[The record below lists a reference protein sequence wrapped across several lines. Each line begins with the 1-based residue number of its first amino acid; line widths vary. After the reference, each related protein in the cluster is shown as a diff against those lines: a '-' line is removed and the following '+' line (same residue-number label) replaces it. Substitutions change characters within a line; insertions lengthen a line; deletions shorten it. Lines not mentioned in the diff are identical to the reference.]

1 MTLISPR
8 DTNLLSVND
17 AVSKVLPHREEWQQL
32 PATEKSKLLAELIT
46 NLYRFQSNFV
56 DVGLSRRG
64 YYLDEADKNN
74 KDKITSIET
83 EKTLMILMTST
94 HLASWLTSIKYSFD
108 QIGKTGKFPKPSSIV
123 RNTDGT
129 FRLNVSPPD
138 YLSWVVS
145 GFSTLELHVE
155 NPHIPDVYKTC
166 SSSTQ
171 KSSVMEAI
179 SGIPLEPQKNQA
191 DVVGSEK
198 SETQYNESSLSEI
211 PPLEDLQF
219 DANELMSIRGGKIT
233 AVLGCGNFDCPVDLL
248 TALFIEN
255 NVVVYKMSP
264 LAEQCLGPFTEIFNP
279 LISRGFL
286 AFTSGGPKE
295 GAELLHHPEVAK
307 WFMTGDVKTANRI
320 LFDMTESPFKDREPG
335 TVSFEEMEAKLI
347 LKKPFTIEL
356 GNCSPFIIAPG
367 EWTDRELYRHARHLS
382 MGLLMN
388 GGHFCAHPQVIVTC
402 KNWPQREQ
410 FLQYLRQTTNEARTG
425 GMFYPN
431 GPSNLDR
438 FKKKLAEEDCDM
450 NKSIWNDG
458 NVVFAEDL
466 KLTSIIL
473 IEETFC
479 PVAGEFPLDT
489 PPTIVDFLP
498 QAVDFVNSKAHG
510 SLCATIIA
518 KATTPADNEVVE
530 DSILKLN
537 YGSVG
542 LNVNGIAAIFFPQ
555 LVWGA
560 YPRHSDAAHL
570 QSGIGFFG
578 NIYGFRRPIKSVF
591 RSSFLGP
598 SHYLQVI
605 PKGGEISWFQKLLC
619 RLTSGI
625 CNRSLSSYSIGF
637 IDWIRIGSAA
647 LLNL

>member
-1 MTLISPR
+1 
-8 DTNLLSVND
+8 
-17 AVSKVLPHREEWQQL
+17 
-32 PATEKSKLLAELIT
+32 
-46 NLYRFQSNFV
+46 
-56 DVGLSRRG
+56 
-64 YYLDEADKNN
+64 
-74 KDKITSIET
+74 
-83 EKTLMILMTST
+83 
-94 HLASWLTSIKYSFD
+94 
-108 QIGKTGKFPKPSSIV
+108 
-123 RNTDGT
+123 
-129 FRLNVSPPD
+129 
-138 YLSWVVS
+138 
-145 GFSTLELHVE
+145 
-155 NPHIPDVYKTC
+155 
-166 SSSTQ
+166 
-171 KSSVMEAI
+171 
-179 SGIPLEPQKNQA
+179 
-191 DVVGSEK
+191 
-198 SETQYNESSLSEI
+198 
-211 PPLEDLQF
+211 
-219 DANELMSIRGGKIT
+219 
-233 AVLGCGNFDCPVDLL
+233 
-248 TALFIEN
+248 
-255 NVVVYKMSP
+255 
-264 LAEQCLGPFTEIFNP
+264 
-279 LISRGFL
+279 
-286 AFTSGGPKE
+286 
-295 GAELLHHPEVAK
+295 
-307 WFMTGDVKTANRI
+307 
-320 LFDMTESPFKDREPG
+320 
-335 TVSFEEMEAKLI
+335 
-347 LKKPFTIEL
+347 
-356 GNCSPFIIAPG
+356 
-367 EWTDRELYRHARHLS
+367 
-382 MGLLMN
+382 
-388 GGHFCAHPQVIVTC
+388 
-402 KNWPQREQ
+402 
-410 FLQYLRQTTNEARTG
+410 
-425 GMFYPN
+425 
-431 GPSNLDR
+431 
-438 FKKKLAEEDCDM
+438 M

-473 IEETFC
+473 IEVKLFHCYWYLSMWTTLMLSSVSCVWQETFC